1 MSGILRILNSLAKLS
16 GVLAMMLLAA
26 ATLVVTQMVF
36 SRYILGASTVW
47 QTEFVIYATTA
58 AMMLGSPYVLAL
70 KGHVGVDLL
79 VEAAGPGL
87 RRVFALISG
96 LASLAFVGALAWS
109 GFEFLY
115 HAASRGWT
123 TDTIWALPLWI
134 PFWPVPFA
142 MALMALQLILQTLIA
157 LTGGEL
163 EVEGPVSAG
172 TVTGDMPEGGR

>member
-1 MSGILRILNSLAKLS
+1 MSGLLRLLNGLAKIS
-16 GVLAMMLLAA
+16 GVLAMLLLAA
-26 ATLVVTQMVF
+26 ATVVVTQMVF

-47 QTEFVIYATTA
+47 QTEFVIYSTTA

-96 LASLAFVGALAWS
+96 LASLCFVGALAWS

-115 HAASRGWT
+115 TAATRGWT

-142 MALMALQLILQTLIA
+142 MGLMALQLILQTLIA
-157 LTGGEL
+157 LGGGSL

-172 TVTGDMPEGGR
+172 TVTGDTPKGGL